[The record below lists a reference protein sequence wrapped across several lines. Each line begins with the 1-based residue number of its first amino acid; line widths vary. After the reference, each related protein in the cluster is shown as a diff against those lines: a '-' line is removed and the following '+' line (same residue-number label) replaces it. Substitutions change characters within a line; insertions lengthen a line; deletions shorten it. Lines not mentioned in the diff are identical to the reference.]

1 MIKWILV
8 ITILALIVLSSR
20 FRRFA
25 VIFILIASI
34 LGISLWQYQEYERN
48 KSKSSILPSELTL
61 QNMEFKPLDKNHEFQ
76 MTGLIINNSEKYTLK
91 SITLTVTTQE
101 CNTDRTNCLTVSEQ
115 QENVY
120 ITVPPHQA
128 RYFKKD
134 IYLYSNQD
142 VKNDLIWGHSIRY
155 AISE

>member
-1 MIKWILV
+1 MIKWILG
-8 ITILALIVLSSR
+8 ITILALIVLSPR

-34 LGISLWQYQEYERN
+34 LGISLWQYQGYERN

-61 QNMEFKPLDKNHEFQ
+61 QNMEFKPLDTDHEFQ
-76 MTGLIINNSEKYTLK
+76 MTGRIINNSEEHTLK
-91 SITLTVTTQE
+91 SIILTVTTQE
-101 CNTDRTNCLTVSEQ
+101 FNADQTDCLIVSEQ
-115 QENVY
+115 QENLY

-134 IYLYSNQD
+134 IYLYSNQNI
-142 VKNDLIWGHSIRY
+142 KNDLIWGHSIRY
-155 AISE
+155 AVSE

>member
-1 MIKWILV
+1 
-8 ITILALIVLSSR
+8 
-20 FRRFA
+20 
-25 VIFILIASI
+25 
-34 LGISLWQYQEYERN
+34 
-48 KSKSSILPSELTL
+48 
-61 QNMEFKPLDKNHEFQ
+61 MEFKPLDKNHEFQ

>member
-1 MIKWILV
+1 MIKWILG
-8 ITILALIVLSSR
+8 ITILALILLSPR

-34 LGISLWQYQEYERN
+34 LGVSLWQYQEYERN

-61 QNMEFKPLDKNHEFQ
+61 QNMEFKPLGTDHEFQ
-76 MTGLIINNSEKYTLK
+76 MTGRIINNSEKHTLK
-91 SITLTVTTQE
+91 SIILIVTTQE
-101 CNTDRTNCLTVSEQ
+101 CNIEQTDCLIVSEQ
-115 QENVY
+115 QENLY

-134 IYLYSNQD
+134 IYLYSNQNI
-142 VKNDLIWGHSIRY
+142 KNNLIWGHSIRY